1 MPVGSTLRE
10 LWLDLRESL
19 GFKRVYG
26 YICVPADNMERA
38 VEWYCR
44 MFRIVRVI
52 RMISPPSPGRV
63 ELGWKSGEGDDHAL
77 VGLEE
82 ASTWTTNGL
91 QKERPI
97 LYSKRLKKVY
107 NDCISKGARVSTIQ
121 RDSGGNHFFK
131 LEDSEGNWIEIC
143 LEPGEQLA

>member
-1 MPVGSTLRE
+1 MGSTLRE

-26 YICVPADNMERA
+26 YICVPARDMERA

-52 RMISPPSPGRV
+52 RMSSPPSPGRV
-63 ELGWKSGEGDDHAL
+63 ELGWRGESCESDDSAL

-82 ASTWTTNGL
+82 ASRWTTNGL

-97 LYSKRLKKVY
+97 LYTKRLKKVR
-107 NDCISKGARVSTIQ
+107 NDFAAKGAWVSSIQ
-121 RDSGGNHFFK
+121 KDSGGNYFFQF
-131 LEDSEGNWIEIC
+131 EDSEGNRIEMC